1 MLSKYKRARSMLEH
15 SLNWGENAGP
25 CFPPLHAFSSLSS
38 SCLQT
43 VELKVAMDC
52 ERCENKVR
60 KTLAN
65 TLGVESV
72 DIDFQQQRVTVMGY
86 LLDAKKL
93 MKKVRSKT
101 GMHAEVWNHQYSNVQ
116 HVYGH
121 MDTSLTNL
129 FSSASDYNTNN
140 YYDRSHRMHHGSTY
154 RVSDKPAYDHEYG
167 NQKQYMPPVDDSV
180 TTMFTDE
187 NPNACSIM

>member
-1 MLSKYKRARSMLEH
+1 M
-15 SLNWGENAGP
+15 
-25 CFPPLHAFSSLSS
+25 
-38 SCLQT
+38 QT

-101 GMHAEVWNHQYSNVQ
+101 GMHAEVWNHHYSNVQ
-116 HVYGH
+116 H
-121 MDTSLTNL
+121 
-129 FSSASDYNTNN
+129 
-140 YYDRSHRMHHGSTY
+140 
-154 RVSDKPAYDHEYG
+154 PAYDHEYG